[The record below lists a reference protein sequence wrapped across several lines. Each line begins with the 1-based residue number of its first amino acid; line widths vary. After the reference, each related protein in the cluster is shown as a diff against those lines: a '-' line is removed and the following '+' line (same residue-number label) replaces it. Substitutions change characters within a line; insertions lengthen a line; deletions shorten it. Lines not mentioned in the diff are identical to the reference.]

1 VAQKHATS
9 SVDAGATQV
18 KKTKTGGEQ
27 RGKPQRRGR
36 KQAERK
42 LGGAYHFG
50 ISCQISTPCLN
61 LVPQLLALSEILL
74 SSNSLLWGHEKFPS

>member
-18 KKTKTGGEQ
+18 KKTKTGGNSEETTKK
-27 RGKPQRRGR
+27 GK